1 MGNFKEN
8 EKCKRLRKT
17 YFRCQ
22 VTLYKRPLKT
32 VFKKPPH
39 NNVLHVSINDLE
51 FYRPL
56 DLTAKS
62 IFNVTS
68 SIKNDKHDATI
79 SNIISRADWLWTFVK
94 ALSGKRHPFNKPF
107 KTFKTQHLNGSRLH
121 LSRTGAPVL
130 QNNLCKFLSKYFH
143 WRFEESNVEIESD
156 EANKA
161 TDEKN
166 VNTNLRALHLR
177 NLLKLINW

>member
-56 DLTAKS
+56 DLT
-62 IFNVTS
+62 
-68 SIKNDKHDATI
+68 
-79 SNIISRADWLWTFVK
+79 ADWLWTFVK

-143 WRFEESNVEIESD
+143 WRFEESNVEIDSE